1 MRQGLGQ
8 REYCEVAESK
18 WKEAYKNGHMVYSL
32 GRALSAG
39 MRVKMC
45 FSSQAIT
52 DLSLPLFSGLCI
64 IYFSFSISQPLCL
77 QFYLS
82 SWRQLI
88 NPKILLQGNPSLSG
102 FKILLNYVYFQQKSI
117 CYNVGSFYSKKQRII
132 FHISSWSFLRRKKS
146 LWLKWSTMLSEQ
158 TSLIWKFI

>member
-1 MRQGLGQ
+1 MKEIQCQDVDLLLRKWANVIEEWYL
-8 REYCEVAESK
+8 REIWIA
-18 WKEAYKNGHMVYSL
+18 
-32 GRALSAG
+32 
-39 MRVKMC
+39 
-45 FSSQAIT
+45 FSVLVPIHIY
-52 DLSLPLFSGLCI
+52 FCI

-146 LWLKWSTMLSEQ
+146 LWLKWSSMLSEQ